1 MKVFHRPF
9 LVHHGIMWDGQTQVK
24 VVSSRGRR
32 TPTAENGIGKH
43 RRYAG
48 KDNGQIRRDDVG
60 IVPYES
66 EFVGVAFSKT
76 AS

>member
-1 MKVFHRPF
+1 MVWSDASKGGVIARSEAP
-9 LVHHGIMWDGQTQVK
+9 
-24 VVSSRGRR
+24 S
-32 TPTAENGIGKH
+32 AENGIGKH

-48 KDNGQIRRDDVG
+48 KDNGRIRRDDVG